1 MMIIESMLTNGDQIT
16 FSILFI
22 ALLLWVINTNEKR
35 ETKYQETITALTNA
49 INNFDD
55 LKQSVMEIKE
65 KMNNWSDRA

>member
-55 LKQSVMEIKE
+55 LKQSMKEIKE
-65 KMNNWSDRA
+65 KMNNWSERS

>member
-55 LKQSVMEIKE
+55 LKQSMMEIKE

>member
-55 LKQSVMEIKE
+55 LKQSVLEIKE